1 MTTTETTMSEQLTG
15 ERADILE
22 ALQTH
27 RAFLRQT
34 LQGLDDE
41 QATRRSTVSVLNLA
55 GLVKHV
61 ADTEAGWIEFAL
73 HGPSAMSMDAY
84 ADVDWEAVA
93 ASGVDVRH
101 DEFNLVEGET
111 VAGVLAHYDEVAAR
125 TDELVAT
132 IDLDTSH
139 PLPEAPWFPKGAS
152 RSVRRVFL
160 HIVGETAQH
169 AGHADIIREAIDGAK
184 TMG

>member
-1 MTTTETTMSEQLTG
+1 MTTTEATMSEHLTG

-22 ALQTH
+22 ALRAH
-27 RAFLRQT
+27 RAFLLQT
-34 LQGLDDE
+34 VQGLDDE
-41 QATRRSTVSVLNLA
+41 QATRRSTVSALNLA

-61 ADTEAGWIEFAL
+61 ADTEESWVRFVLEGPAGFGMERF
-73 HGPSAMSMDAY
+73 
-84 ADVDWEAVA
+84 ADVDWEALA
-93 ASGVDVRH
+93 ASGVDPRH
-101 DEFNLVEGET
+101 DEFNLVESET
-111 VAGVLAHYDEVAAR
+111 VAGVLEHYRQVAAR

-132 IDLDTSH
+132 VDLDTVH
-139 PLPEAPWFPKGAS
+139 PLPEAPWFPKDAT